1 MTTPIDVNT
10 AFRAERITQI
20 ANASDRTAE
29 LDKQVAAGTL
39 KKLSDGRYRVETGYD
54 KGEYLSQ
61 TGTPLHGLDL
71 VNGEAQLYT
80 AGPTSW
86 HGLGNHIPEG
96 ISDIGEV
103 LKLSG
108 LDWLAVSTPVRY
120 VDHTGKLRQ
129 VDDRFAN
136 FRDDTGDLLGIIGS
150 HYEAGGIV
158 QNRAG
163 FEFLQDLFDR
173 YDVIWQSAGPL
184 HGGKKT
190 FVSMRLPEG
199 VTVDAEGVN
208 DHIDLYVVAI
218 NSFDGKSPFMTLVT
232 PWRPECANTERFAI
246 RDAITTRKVRH
257 TRKALDNLE
266 EARLTL
272 KIGLTYQAAF
282 SAEEELL
289 AQTSLAIDGFREIVQ
304 SEDLWPIADDATKNA
319 KTRHTNKMEIIEGL
333 WAANTAKLGRTA
345 YAAERAITEYIDH
358 HTPVKA
364 PKSLT
369 EDIVRATRA
378 LEGTDD
384 GKKNTAHRQL
394 LLRTNR

>member
-20 ANASDRTAE
+20 ANASDRVAE

-39 KKLSDGRYRVETGYD
+39 KKLNDGRYRVETGYD

-61 TGTPLHGLDL
+61 TGTPMHGLDL
-71 VNGEAQLYT
+71 VNGKAQLYT

-96 ISDIGEV
+96 VSDIDEV

-108 LDWLAVSTPVRY
+108 LDWLAVTTPVRY
-120 VDHTGKLRQ
+120 IDHLGMLRQ
-129 VDDRFAN
+129 VDDRFALY
-136 FRDDTGDLLGIIGS
+136 REDTGAPLGVVGTD
-150 HYEAGGIV
+150 YEAGGVV
-158 QNRAG
+158 QNRTG
-163 FEFLQDLFDR
+163 FEFLQDLFNL
-173 YDVIWQSAGPL
+173 YDVVWQSAGPL
-184 HGGKKT
+184 RGGKKT

-199 VTVDAEGVN
+199 VVVDADGVN
-208 DHIDLYVVAI
+208 DHVDIYVVAI
-218 NSFDGKSPFMTLVT
+218 NSFDGKSPFMNLVT
-232 PWRPECANTERFAI
+232 PWRVECANTERFSI
-246 RDAITTRKVRH
+246 RDAITTWKVRH
-257 TRKALDNLE
+257 TRNALSNLDR
-266 EARLTL
+266 ARTAL
-272 KIGLTYQAAF
+272 KIGLQYREAF
-282 SAEEELL
+282 GAEENLL
-289 AQTSLAIDGFREIVQ
+289 AQTTLTIDGFHEVIR

-319 KTRHTNKMEIIEGL
+319 QTRHAAKMDIIDGL
-333 WAANTAKLGRTA
+333 WAKNTTKLGRTA

-364 PKSLT
+364 PKTLT

-384 GKKNTAHRQL
+384 EKKTNAHRQL
-394 LLRTNR
+394 LLRTNH